1 MRDSQGEI
9 RDREKSNMEISFMA
23 FEIKRSSF
31 SFVKRGCMS
40 VHGVVRS
47 VDMIGGGRLLYV
59 F

>member
-1 MRDSQGEI
+1 MRDSQGE
-9 RDREKSNMEISFMA
+9 KSKMEIYFMA
-23 FEIKRSSF
+23 FEIKKYSF

-47 VDMIGGGRLLYV
+47 VDMVGGGRLLYV